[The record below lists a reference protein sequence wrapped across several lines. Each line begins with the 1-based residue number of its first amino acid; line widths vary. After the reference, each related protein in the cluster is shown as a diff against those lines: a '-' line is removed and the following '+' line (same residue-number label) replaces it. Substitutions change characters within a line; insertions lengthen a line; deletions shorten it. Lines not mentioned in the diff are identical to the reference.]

1 MLVTPDFTL
10 IKECKVY
17 LILIYGNITNWQLDQ
32 LPVGV
37 TALLLE
43 HRTSIQEVMGSII
56 IFLSILVASAVYINM
71 IIYIVFKGFILLT
84 ELFFRECSCQEKKL
98 MKNGCLQVS
107 LALSR
112 I

>member
-43 HRTSIQEVMGSII
+43 HRTSIQEVMGSM
-56 IFLSILVASAVYINM
+56 SVQA
-71 IIYIVFKGFILLT
+71 
-84 ELFFRECSCQEKKL
+84 
-98 MKNGCLQVS
+98 
-107 LALSR
+107 
-112 I
+112 